1 MISRISRNVTAIYI
15 VFGVIA
21 TFIVVSIYYTYEK
34 LENISTSGS
43 SGGLVLVK
51 SKFRGARMSVSNVVS
66 ASMVTTQNLS
76 MGAVVQIV
84 RIKSADLN
92 ENFGSFTYIK
102 ISTFLNSFIN
112 QILNYARKEN
122 VTDSSLYAANTTH
135 PSNMVTSNGSNS
147 DFFPTLA
154 LYANISNF
162 ATSNVSDSEF
172 IPKTRKQTETVT
184 SSPVHPAV
192 DSFESIRS
200 FSNFT
205 VINSST
211 LQVINT
217 KKQAENII
225 SSPLQ
230 TKALYAVRTSS
241 PSLSPVFT
249 SDFITKTRKQVLEYY
264 I

>member
-1 MISRISRNVTAIYI
+1 MIMISRISRNVTAIYI

-147 DFFPTLA
+147 DFFPTLVRNTFEIWKLCILK
-154 LYANISNF
+154 LYKNDYVRYFWSKGSLCQYLQFCNLQCFRFGI
-162 ATSNVSDSEF
+162 
-172 IPKTRKQTETVT
+172 
-184 SSPVHPAV
+184 HPQ
-192 DSFESIRS
+192 
-200 FSNFT
+200 N
-205 VINSST
+205 
-211 LQVINT
+211 
-217 KKQAENII
+217 
-225 SSPLQ
+225 
-230 TKALYAVRTSS
+230 
-241 PSLSPVFT
+241 
-249 SDFITKTRKQVLEYY
+249 
-264 I
+264 